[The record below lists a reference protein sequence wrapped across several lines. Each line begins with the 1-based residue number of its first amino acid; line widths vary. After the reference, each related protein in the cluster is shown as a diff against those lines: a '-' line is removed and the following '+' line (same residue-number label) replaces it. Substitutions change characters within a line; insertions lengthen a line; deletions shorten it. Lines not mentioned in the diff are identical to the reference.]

1 MADLR
6 AGKRPPE
13 QVATQPKP
21 QMNVASV
28 QASQVYTVKSGET
41 LSEIAVKNKTTVAAL
56 QKLNN
61 IKNVNMIRAGQKIRL
76 K

>member
-1 MADLR
+1 
-6 AGKRPPE
+6 
-13 QVATQPKP
+13 
-21 QMNVASV
+21 MNVASV